1 MSIPKPLLIFLLLLV
16 VPLIAWGSYQ
26 FVQYF
31 ETESN
36 PCNSL
41 SRVELAAK
49 YPALQ
54 QLLERHHA
62 ESDWLLSGQRQQD
75 FMLNLE
81 MGNESLNLDEAL
93 QQSVQ
98 QVDKLALLRSRQS
111 REFNLLCRKQ
121 LP

>member
-1 MSIPKPLLIFLLLLV
+1 MSIPKPLLFFLLLLV
-16 VPLIAWGSYQ
+16 VPFFAWGTFQ
-26 FVQYF
+26 FAQYF
-31 ETESN
+31 QSESN
-36 PCNSL
+36 PCSNL
-41 SRVELAAK
+41 SRVELAVK

-81 MGNESLNLDEAL
+81 MGNESLNLNEAL
-93 QQSVQ
+93 QQSMQ